1 MRSIC
6 LFDIDG
12 TLLRTGG
19 AGQKAMERALT
30 DVFGVPEPWE
40 DIPAAGRTDR
50 AITHD
55 LFTYHE
61 LAPNEQQW
69 AEFQTVYFRH
79 LSSTLAQLEGA
90 VLPGIQTLL
99 DHIATRPDI
108 SMGLLTGN
116 FREAARI
123 KLQHYAI
130 DQHFAYGGYGDHHH
144 DRDDVARVAYAEA
157 CRHLEREVDPSAICV
172 IGDTP
177 SDVKCARAIGARA
190 IAVATGMF
198 TVDELAR
205 SQPDE
210 LYEDFSSP
218 ELFLARLDQLLP
230 PPGSSAR

>member
-19 AGQKAMERALT
+19 AGQRAMELALT
-30 DVFGVPEPWE
+30 DVFGIPHPCE

-55 LFTYHE
+55 LFTHHE
-61 LAPNEQQW
+61 LVPDSAQWEQ
-69 AEFQTVYFRH
+69 FQSVYFRH
-79 LSSTLAQLEGA
+79 LTSTLGQLEGSI
-90 VLPGIQTLL
+90 LPGILTLL
-99 DHIATRPDI
+99 NHIASRPDV

-123 KLQHYAI
+123 KLQHHAI

-144 DRDDVARVAYAEA
+144 DRDDVARVAFAEA
-157 CRHLEREVDPSAICV
+157 CRHLGRDIDPKAVCV

-198 TVDELAR
+198 TADELKQT
-205 SQPDE
+205 QPDE

-218 ELFLARLDQLLP
+218 ELFLSRLDQSLL
-230 PPGSSAR
+230 ATE

>member
-30 DVFGVPEPWE
+30 DVFGVPDPWE

-50 AITHD
+50 AITYD

-69 AEFQTVYFRH
+69 EEFQAVYFRH
-79 LSSTLAQLEGA
+79 LSNTLAELEGA
-90 VLPGIQTLL
+90 VLPGIQRLL
-99 DHIATRPDI
+99 DHIAKLPDV

-116 FREAARI
+116 FRAAAKI
-123 KLQHYAI
+123 KLEHYSI

-157 CRHLEREVDPSAICV
+157 CRHLAREVDPKAICV

-190 IAVATGMF
+190 IAVATGMY
-198 TVDELAR
+198 TVDELAQ

-218 ELFLARLDQLLP
+218 ELFLARLDQSINGT
-230 PPGSSAR
+230 GSAAR

>member
-30 DVFGVPEPWE
+30 DVFGVPDPWE

-61 LAPNEQQW
+61 LVPSEQQW
-69 AEFQTVYFRH
+69 EEFQSVYFRH
-79 LSSTLAQLEGA
+79 LSSTLAELDGA

-99 DHIATRPDI
+99 SHIATRPDV

-116 FREAARI
+116 FRAAAKI

-157 CRHLEREVDPSAICV
+157 CRHLAREVDPQAICV

-190 IAVATGMF
+190 IAVATGMY

-218 ELFLARLDQLLP
+218 DLFLARLGQWMNGT
-230 PPGSSAR
+230 GSAAR

>member
-30 DVFGVPEPWE
+30 DVFGVPDPWE

-79 LSSTLAQLEGA
+79 LSSTLAELEGA

-99 DHIATRPDI
+99 NHIATRPDV

-210 LYEDFSSP
+210 LYEDFSLP

>member
-1 MRSIC
+1 
-6 LFDIDG
+6 
-12 TLLRTGG
+12 
-19 AGQKAMERALT
+19 MERALT
-30 DVFGVPEPWE
+30 DVFGVPDPWE

-69 AEFQTVYFRH
+69 EEFQSVYFRH
-79 LSSTLAQLEGA
+79 LSSTLAELEGA

-99 DHIATRPDI
+99 NHIATRPDV

-116 FREAARI
+116 FREAAKI
-123 KLQHYAI
+123 KLQHYEI

-157 CRHLEREVDPSAICV
+157 CRHLAREVDPKAICV

-190 IAVATGMF
+190 VAVATGMYS
-198 TVDELAR
+198 VDELAR

-218 ELFLARLDQLLP
+218 ELFLARLDQSMNGT
-230 PPGSSAR
+230 GSAAR

>member
-79 LSSTLAQLEGA
+79 LSSTLAELEGA
-90 VLPGIQTLL
+90 VLPGIQMLL
-99 DHIATRPDI
+99 NHIATRQDV

-198 TVDELAR
+198 TAAELSR

-230 PPGSSAR
+230 PPGSPAR

>member
-79 LSSTLAQLEGA
+79 LSSTLAELEGA

-99 DHIATRPDI
+99 NHIATRPDV

>member
-30 DVFGVPEPWE
+30 DVFGVPDPWE

-79 LSSTLAQLEGA
+79 LSSTLAELEGA
-90 VLPGIQTLL
+90 VLPGIQMLL
-99 DHIATRPDI
+99 NHIATRPDV

-210 LYEDFSSP
+210 LYEDFSLP

>member
-30 DVFGVPEPWE
+30 DVFGVPNPCE

-55 LFTYHE
+55 LFTHHE
-61 LAPNEQQW
+61 LSPNSQQW
-69 AEFQTVYFRH
+69 EEFQTVYFRH
-79 LSSTLAQLEGA
+79 LNTTLAELEGA
-90 VLPGIQTLL
+90 VLPGISKLL
-99 DHIATRPDI
+99 NHIATRSDV

-123 KLQHYAI
+123 KLQHHKI

-144 DRDDVARVAYAEA
+144 NRDDVARVAYAEA
-157 CRHLEREVDPSAICV
+157 CRHWKREIHPQTVCV

-198 TVDELAR
+198 TVDELAQ

-218 ELFLARLDQLLP
+218 ELFLARLEQSINTAGDV
-230 PPGSSAR
+230 SR

>member
-30 DVFGVPEPWE
+30 DVFGIPDPWE

-61 LAPNEQQW
+61 LAPSSQQW
-69 AEFQTVYFRH
+69 EEFQTVYFRH
-79 LSSTLAQLEGA
+79 LSHTLAELDGA

-99 DHIATRPDI
+99 SHIATRPDV

-116 FREAARI
+116 FRAAAKI
-123 KLQHYAI
+123 KLEHYAI
-130 DQHFAYGGYGDHHH
+130 DQHFAYGGFGDHHH

-157 CRHLEREVDPSAICV
+157 CRHLAREVDPQAICV

-190 IAVATGMF
+190 IAVATGMY

-210 LYEDFSSP
+210 LYEDFSAP
-218 ELFLARLDQLLP
+218 EFFLSRLDQFMSGT
-230 PPGSSAR
+230 GSAQ

>member
-1 MRSIC
+1 
-6 LFDIDG
+6 
-12 TLLRTGG
+12 
-19 AGQKAMERALT
+19 MELALT
-30 DVFGVPEPWE
+30 DVFGIPHPCE

-55 LFTYHE
+55 LFTHHE
-61 LAPNEQQW
+61 LVPDSAQWEQ
-69 AEFQTVYFRH
+69 FQSVYFRH
-79 LSSTLAQLEGA
+79 LTSTLGQLEGSI
-90 VLPGIQTLL
+90 LPGILTLL
-99 DHIATRPDI
+99 NHIASRPDV

-123 KLQHYAI
+123 KLQHHAI

-144 DRDDVARVAYAEA
+144 DRDDVARVAFAEA
-157 CRHLEREVDPSAICV
+157 CRHLGRDIDPKAVCV

-198 TVDELAR
+198 TADELKQT
-205 SQPDE
+205 QPDE

-218 ELFLARLDQLLP
+218 ELFLSRLDQSLL
-230 PPGSSAR
+230 ATE